1 MRPILSHKS
10 TWRWAS
16 LVIALACSLA
26 FAPVSYAEAPAA
38 AASEARA
45 VADVDLAKLFD
56 AVVDTIDRNFVDS
69 ELLKTLDWQARARE
83 VRPSVISARTVDEAV
98 GLIRKLLSE
107 LKTSHT
113 ELTTLDEF
121 RYYIILDVFSEHATV
136 AALIAERFWGSGPYF
151 PGTGAFTTK
160 VDGRDFVDGV
170 LEGSPADKAGLKFG
184 DEILSVDGKPYS
196 PIAAFRGKIG
206 AIAELEVRRTRD
218 GEIQRYRVPVIPVTP
233 SAAFSAATKASAR
246 VIEKGGRRIGYIHVW
261 AMNSARAFRAALAS
275 IDPNLTASPSNAR
288 SGDLGKPLDALIVDM
303 RGRVG
308 GNTIAAGQVLDALGT
323 AQKPHWGQLRRTV
336 RKDAV
341 RPSYTMSRE
350 PATQPFRGHSA
361 ILIDHQTRSAGEILA
376 HGYKRSLMGLVMG
389 TQTAGAVTGSL
400 AYAMPGGFLL
410 LVASDLLEF
419 DGKSLEGVGVAPD
432 RRIERP
438 LPYAAGAD
446 PVLDAAID
454 HLARGGL
461 PHPMNGY
468 GFTR

>member
-10 TWRWAS
+10 ILTWAS
-16 LVIALACSLA
+16 LVVALFCWLA
-26 FAPVSYAEAPAA
+26 PAPVSYAQAPAA
-38 AASEARA
+38 AVPEATA

-56 AVVDTIDRNFVDS
+56 AVVDTIDRRFVDT

-98 GLIRKLLSE
+98 GLIKKLLSE

-113 ELTTLDEF
+113 ELTTPDEF
-121 RYYIILDVFSEHATV
+121 RYYITLDALREYPDA

-151 PGTGAFTTK
+151 AGIGAFTTK
-160 VDGRDFVDGV
+160 VDGRHFVDGV
-170 LEGSPADKAGLKFG
+170 LEGSPADKVGLKFG
-184 DEILSVDGKPYS
+184 DELLAVDGKPYS

-206 AIAELEVRRTRD
+206 STAEFEVRRTRD
-218 GEIQRYRVPVIPVTP
+218 GEIKRYRIPVIPVTP
-233 SAAFSAATKASAR
+233 FAAFSAATKASAR
-246 VIEKGGRRIGYIHVW
+246 IIEKGGRRIGYIHVW
-261 AMNSARAFRAALAS
+261 AIGEARTFRAALAS
-275 IDPNLTASPSNAR
+275 IDPQFAANPSNAR
-288 SGDLGKPLDALIVDM
+288 PADPGKPLDALIVDM

-308 GNTIAAGQVLDALGT
+308 GDMIAAGRVLDVLGT
-323 AQKPHWGQLRRTV
+323 AQKPYWGQRRSTV
-336 RKDAV
+336 RKDAAPPTYAV
-341 RPSYTMSRE
+341 SRE
-350 PATQPFRGHSA
+350 LPTQPFRGQSA

-389 TQTAGAVTGSL
+389 TQTAGAVSGGL

-410 LVASDLLEF
+410 LVAVDLLEF
-419 DGKSLEGVGVAPD
+419 DGKPLEGIGVAPD
-432 RRIERP
+432 LRIERP

-454 HLARGGL
+454 HLARAEL